1 MSRVRVPSIA
11 HLFMTYLHAL
21 VLGIVQ
27 GITEFL
33 PVSSSGHL
41 ILLQHFFGF
50 QSLKNLIFFD
60 LICHLG
66 TLGAIFIVLRKEIWK
81 VLSWQVVIAI
91 LPLFAL
97 LPFLKVIKGIFDRP
111 ELLGYC
117 FLATSVI
124 LFLGIR
130 LGRSGGNENSR
141 LGAFIIGVS
150 QAFAIIPGISRSGT
164 TISTAR
170 ILGWSPRQSVV
181 FSFIL
186 SIPTILGG
194 MVLEIFK
201 NEQAASLPFSHYCI
215 GFLAALIVGYFS
227 LRLLIKIIGT
237 AKFQIFAWYTAILGI
252 FILLKF

>member
-1 MSRVRVPSIA
+1 MD
-11 HLFMTYLHAL
+11 HFQAL
-21 VLGIVQ
+21 ILGIVQ

-50 QSLKNLIFFD
+50 QSLKHLIFFD

-81 VLSWQVVIAI
+81 VLSWQIVIAI

-97 LPFLKVIKGIFDRP
+97 LPFMKLIKGVFDRP

-124 LFLGIR
+124 LFLGI
-130 LGRSGGNENSR
+130 LFGRSVGNENSR

-201 NEQAASLPFSHYCI
+201 NEQSAPLPLSHYLI
-215 GFLAALIVGYFS
+215 GFFAALVVGYFS
-227 LRLLIKIIGT
+227 LRLLFKMVEGT
-237 AKFQIFAWYTAILGI
+237 QFQFFVWYTAILGI
-252 FILLKF
+252 FVLLKF